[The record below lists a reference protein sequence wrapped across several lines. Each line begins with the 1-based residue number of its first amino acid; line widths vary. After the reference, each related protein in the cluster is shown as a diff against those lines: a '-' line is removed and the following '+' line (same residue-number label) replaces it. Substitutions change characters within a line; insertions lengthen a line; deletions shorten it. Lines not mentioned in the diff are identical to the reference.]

1 MDTERIIAEI
11 EWLELLFSLPD
22 TRPHQVAEWKA
33 ENQRHEGKYA
43 DAATD

>member
-1 MDTERIIAEI
+1 MDIERIIAEI

-22 TRPHQVAEWKA
+22 RRPLQMADWKA
-33 ENQRHEGKYA
+33 ENQKHEGKYA